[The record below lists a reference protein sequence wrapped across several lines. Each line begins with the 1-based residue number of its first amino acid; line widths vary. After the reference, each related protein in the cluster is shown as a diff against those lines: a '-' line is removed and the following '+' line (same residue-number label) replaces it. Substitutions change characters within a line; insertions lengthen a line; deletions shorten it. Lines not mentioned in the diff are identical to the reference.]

1 VKRLLI
7 LLAAVMM
14 YSLPSLAA
22 WTRVRFQTNYCGDS
36 VASCTFTVPAT
47 TAGRLLVVAMM
58 YDGDTVNVS
67 SASGAGT
74 WTHPS
79 SCKGSFSGG
88 SGVDWIYNL
97 SSTSGATS
105 ITVNLSATASFVDY
119 WYYEYTG
126 TAPFTFDVCGV
137 NNGSSSTSAPAGSV
151 TTSGANGLAIAGVKG
166 DQTFAASTT
175 VTATGSNP
183 WTSPTTLVSAF
194 EAMAEALNFA
204 ATTTQPLFTVSPATN
219 SVGSTIAFQDSA
231 TGGGGGGGTGTRAK
245 RVFAMWLR
253 TDGGAIGGGSTG
265 GGGGSD
271 PPPPPPPS
279 GGTDFM
285 LQIAHDEFS
294 SGTTLAFNEG
304 NPHGVPSDWDF
315 YSSAIL
321 TDGNNPCA
329 SVTPCSTTMAMTY
342 WGTVYADKNGN
353 PATNTRV
360 QIKGCRSYWLNSS
373 THAWTLTGPDDNPD
387 DEDYPEDFSSG
398 ATTANKRTESDGSLS
413 IKLASGKTNH
423 FFGPFPRITFPRAQF
438 GGVVNYCQMR
448 LIVDNAGGTDDRA
461 SAKIIA
467 NVGGDFYP
475 SATGAGIENNP
486 GIGGGK
492 MKYVTSA
499 WRSFAFTS
507 LPYTTLTANPPPLD
521 LTGLNP

>member
-1 VKRLLI
+1 
-7 LLAAVMM
+7 MM

-137 NNGSSSTSAPAGSV
+137 NNGSSSTSAPAGSI

-166 DQTFAASTT
+166 DQNFAASTA

-204 ATTTQPLFTVSPATN
+204 ATTTNRCLRFPCDELRRKHNRLPGLSNWWRWWWHWYASQ
-219 SVGSTIAFQDSA
+219 
-231 TGGGGGGGTGTRAK
+231 TGICH
-245 RVFAMWLR
+245 V
-253 TDGGAIGGGSTG
+253 
-265 GGGGSD
+265 
-271 PPPPPPPS
+271 
-279 GGTDFM
+279 
-285 LQIAHDEFS
+285 
-294 SGTTLAFNEG
+294 
-304 NPHGVPSDWDF
+304 
-315 YSSAIL
+315 
-321 TDGNNPCA
+321 A
-329 SVTPCSTTMAMTY
+329 SHR
-342 WGTVYADKNGN
+342 WW
-353 PATNTRV
+353 
-360 QIKGCRSYWLNSS
+360 SYW
-373 THAWTLTGPDDNPD
+373 
-387 DEDYPEDFSSG
+387 
-398 ATTANKRTESDGSLS
+398 R
-413 IKLASGKTNH
+413 
-423 FFGPFPRITFPRAQF
+423 R
-438 GGVVNYCQMR
+438 
-448 LIVDNAGGTDDRA
+448 
-461 SAKIIA
+461 
-467 NVGGDFYP
+467 
-475 SATGAGIENNP
+475 
-486 GIGGGK
+486 
-492 MKYVTSA
+492 
-499 WRSFAFTS
+499 
-507 LPYTTLTANPPPLD
+507 
-521 LTGLNP
+521 